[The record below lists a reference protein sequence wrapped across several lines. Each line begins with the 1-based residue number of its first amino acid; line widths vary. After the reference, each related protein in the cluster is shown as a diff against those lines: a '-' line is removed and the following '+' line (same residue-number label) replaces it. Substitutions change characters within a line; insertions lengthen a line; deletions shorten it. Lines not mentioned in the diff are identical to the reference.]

1 MGLVF
6 LRIET
11 LLNHKLIAFHLSDCY
26 LDAEKIKAKLWV
38 RVWVCVPGLVWLWC
52 VVGVCMG
59 KKSPPLVKGCHG
71 VGAWRVW

>member
-1 MGLVF
+1 MNSGLGF
-6 LRIET
+6 PPQ
-11 LLNHKLIAFHLSDCY
+11 SDCY

-38 RVWVCVPGLVWLWC
+38 RVWLWC
-52 VVGVCMG
+52 VVGVCTG